1 MATIKKD
8 TLHPENEPEVD
19 IYPKTSIDQVE
30 NLQANLDA
38 LNGDIANANS
48 EISAVSNRVYANERN
63 ITDLQQDVDKNIMD
77 IATAESNI
85 QGLQGSVSTIAEKV
99 DTTETE
105 LVQLTEQVERVGNQT
120 NENTSDISNLNTA
133 YNSYNDY
140 TIVSNGFLLTYLSGK
155 QIELPIKAGT
165 NVTFSK
171 YPGSNQIIINST
183 GGSVPDNIALLDAAN
198 TFTAQ
203 NTFNKLTYFKDNVFF
218 QNIPASFEDSTR
230 KLKLLLNYNGFIKS
244 NRDTG
249 NTYNITFPNQTGTI
263 ALTTDIPSLAD
274 YPTTIFFNNYNAGI
288 GYKDIS
294 TGTIKT
300 VVSTDNNGAQIVL
313 GDSNTG
319 LTLATNARPKVLED
333 STVKEVAYVSDIPN
347 TSSFPTLA
355 GNNKWAGDNIF
366 DGFSKSIRVNGLFQV
381 SGDEELISATY
392 NQVSYDGFNIAYMDG
407 ENQNIFHI
415 GIDFENKARFGFD
428 KYDGSSYNLYIPE
441 KDGTIALLSDIPST
455 SSFPTLTGNNTWAGK
470 NIFNNGITTG
480 ITKYADYITYRQYIF
495 NFPNKNGTLA
505 LVEDIPSGTSQDFST
520 YSDYEV
526 VDKGFL
532 LTYVDGSK
540 FELPIKAGTNVTFS
554 KYPNTNQVVINATGG
569 NGGGDVYTS
578 ANNTFTGNNYFNGQ
592 VICANNKGLDI
603 KSGVGTYRFIGLD
616 NDCGITIIKPDLK
629 IYRLVIP
636 DKNGTLST
644 VEDIPISLMYS
655 SSRLGVNSVD
665 FPFNIDKNYFFTITM
680 TNTGESKSFIY
691 AKGINATYTIVVNSS
706 TSFEVKL
713 DATGSSTRLIFTN
726 KSNADPFVVRAE
738 ISN

>member
-8 TLHPENEPEVD
+8 TLHPENESEVD

-38 LNGDIANANS
+38 LNGDIANVNGEIAN
-48 EISAVSNRVYANERN
+48 ISTNVENIANKVGDINKDVSTLKYNDTNQDRRIQVLENTSGTTINRVE
-63 ITDLQQDVDKNIMD
+63 
-77 IATAESNI
+77 
-85 QGLQGSVSTIAEKV
+85 IAEKNITNLQNDV
-99 DTTETE
+99 
-105 LVQLTEQVERVGNQT
+105 NQ
-120 NENTSDISNLNTA
+120 NIIDISDIKDDITVLNTA
-133 YNSYNDY
+133 YGSYTDY
-140 TIVSNGFLLTYLSGK
+140 TEVTNGFLLTYLSGK

-171 YPGSNQIIINST
+171 YPGTNQIVINAT
-183 GGSVPDNIALLDAAN
+183 GGSVPDNIAILSA
-198 TFTAQ
+198 
-203 NTFNKLTYFKDNVFF
+203 DNDF
-218 QNIPASFEDSTR
+218 
-230 KLKLLLNYNGFIKS
+230 
-244 NRDTG
+244 TG
-249 NTYNITFPNQTGTI
+249 NNQFVNIRSLGILEFYGGDKQYRFSKTTSGFKFFIISGDNSNSLLFPNRTGTL
-263 ALTTDIPSLAD
+263 ALVEDLPKLAD

-288 GYKDIS
+288 GYKDTS
-294 TGTIKT
+294 TGTTKT
-300 VVSTDNNGAQIVL
+300 VVSTDNNGAQIVI

-355 GNNKWAGDNIF
+355 GNNKWTGDNIF

-381 SGDEELISATY
+381 SGDEEPISATY
-392 NQVSYDGFNIAYMDG
+392 NQVSYDGLNIVYMDG
-407 ENQNIFHI
+407 ENQNIFHV
-415 GIDFENKARFGFD
+415 GIDFENKARFGFN

-441 KDGTIALLSDIPST
+441 KDGTIALLSDIT
-455 SSFPTLTGNNTWAGK
+455 
-470 NIFNNGITTG
+470 
-480 ITKYADYITYRQYIF
+480 
-495 NFPNKNGTLA
+495 
-505 LVEDIPSGTSQDFST
+505 SGTSQDFSL
-520 YSDYEV
+520 YSDYEI
-526 VDKGFL
+526 VDKGFM
-532 LTYVDGSK
+532 LTYADGSK

-569 NGGGDVYTS
+569 HGGGDVYTS

-592 VICANNKGLDI
+592 VICAANKGLDI
-603 KSGVGTYRFIGLD
+603 KSGAGTYRFIGLD

-629 IYRLVIP
+629 VYRLVIP

-655 SSRLGVNSVD
+655 SSRLGVNSID

-691 AKGINATYTIVVNSS
+691 ARGISATYTIVINSS

>member
-1 MATIKKD
+1 MTIKKD
-8 TLHPENEPEVD
+8 TLHLENEPEVD

-38 LNGDIANANS
+38 LNGDIANVNGEIAN
-48 EISAVSNRVYANERN
+48 ISTNVENIANKVGDINKDVSTLKYNDTNQDRRIQVLENTSGTTINRVEIAENN
-63 ITDLQQDVDKNIMD
+63 ITDLQNDVNQNIID
-77 IATAESNI
+77 I
-85 QGLQGSVSTIAEKV
+85 
-99 DTTETE
+99 
-105 LVQLTEQVERVGNQT
+105 
-120 NENTSDISNLNTA
+120 SDIKDDITVLNTA
-133 YNSYNDY
+133 YGSYIDY
-140 TIVSNGFLLTYLSGK
+140 TEVTNGFLLTYLSGK

-203 NTFNKLTYFKDNVFF
+203 NTFNKLTYYKDNVFF

-230 KLKLLLNYNGFIKS
+230 NLKLLLNYNGFIKS

-249 NTYNITFPNQTGTI
+249 NVYNITFPNQTGTI

-288 GYKDIS
+288 GYKDTS

-313 GDSNTG
+313 GNSNTG

-355 GNNKWAGDNIF
+355 GNNKWTGDNIF
-366 DGFSKSIRVNGLFQV
+366 DGFTKSIRVNGLFQV

-392 NQVSYDGFNIAYMDG
+392 NQVSYDGFSIAYMDG
-407 ENQNIFHI
+407 EKQNIFHI
-415 GIDFENKARFGFD
+415 GIDFENKARFGFN

-441 KDGTIALLSDIPST
+441 KDGTIALLSDIPS
-455 SSFPTLTGNNTWAGK
+455 
-470 NIFNNGITTG
+470 
-480 ITKYADYITYRQYIF
+480 
-495 NFPNKNGTLA
+495 
-505 LVEDIPSGTSQDFST
+505 GTSQDFS
-520 YSDYEV
+520 
-526 VDKGFL
+526 
-532 LTYVDGSK
+532 
-540 FELPIKAGTNVTFS
+540 
-554 KYPNTNQVVINATGG
+554 
-569 NGGGDVYTS
+569 
-578 ANNTFTGNNYFNGQ
+578 
-592 VICANNKGLDI
+592 
-603 KSGVGTYRFIGLD
+603 
-616 NDCGITIIKPDLK
+616 
-629 IYRLVIP
+629 
-636 DKNGTLST
+636 
-644 VEDIPISLMYS
+644 LMYS
-655 SSRLGVNSVD
+655 SSKLGVNSVD

-691 AKGINATYTIVVNSS
+691 ARGISATYTIVINSS

-726 KSNADPFVVRAE
+726 KSNADSFVVRAE

>member
-38 LNGDIANANS
+38 LNGDIANTNGEIAN
-48 EISAVSNRVYANERN
+48 ISTNVENIANK
-63 ITDLQQDVDKNIMD
+63 VGD
-77 IATAESNI
+77 INKD
-85 QGLQGSVSTIAEKV
+85 VSTLKYN
-99 DTTETE
+99 DTN
-105 LVQLTEQVERVGNQT
+105 QDRRIQVL
-120 NENTSDISNLNTA
+120 ENTSGTTINRVEIAENNITELQNDVNQNIIDISDIRDDITVLNTA
-133 YNSYNDY
+133 YGSYTDY
-140 TIVSNGFLLTYLSGK
+140 TEVTNGFLLTYLSGK

-183 GGSVPDNIALLDAAN
+183 GGSVPDNIALLDANNNWSAVNKFYDYIQCNRGIKIYSNETNEGIVIDSYTITINGSIPTREDLKIEYVYQKGYALN
-198 TFTAQ
+198 TIT
-203 NTFNKLTYFKDNVFF
+203 K
-218 QNIPASFEDSTR
+218 
-230 KLKLLLNYNGFIKS
+230 NGGS
-244 NRDTG
+244 S
-249 NTYNITFPNQTGTI
+249 TYNRLIIPIKNSTI
-263 ALTTDIPSLAD
+263 ATIDDIPTLAD

-288 GYKDIS
+288 GYKDTS
-294 TGTIKT
+294 TGTTKT
-300 VVSTDNNGAQIVL
+300 VVSTDNNGAQIVI

-347 TSSFPTLA
+347 TSSFATLA
-355 GNNKWAGDNIF
+355 GNNKWTGDNIF

-392 NQVSYDGFNIAYMDG
+392 NQVSYDGFNIAYMNG

-415 GIDFENKARFGFD
+415 GLDFENKARFGFD

-441 KDGTIALLSDIPST
+441 KDGTIALLS
-455 SSFPTLTGNNTWAGK
+455 
-470 NIFNNGITTG
+470 
-480 ITKYADYITYRQYIF
+480 
-495 NFPNKNGTLA
+495 
-505 LVEDIPSGTSQDFST
+505 
-520 YSDYEV
+520 
-526 VDKGFL
+526 
-532 LTYVDGSK
+532 
-540 FELPIKAGTNVTFS
+540 
-554 KYPNTNQVVINATGG
+554 
-569 NGGGDVYTS
+569 
-578 ANNTFTGNNYFNGQ
+578 
-592 VICANNKGLDI
+592 
-603 KSGVGTYRFIGLD
+603 
-616 NDCGITIIKPDLK
+616 
-629 IYRLVIP
+629 
-636 DKNGTLST
+636 
-644 VEDIPISLMYS
+644 DIPISLMYS

-691 AKGINATYTIVVNSS
+691 AKGTNATYTIVINSS

-713 DATGSSTRLIFTN
+713 NATGSSTRLIFTN

>member
-38 LNGDIANANS
+38 LNGDIANANG
-48 EISAVSNRVYANERN
+48 EIANIAN
-63 ITDLQQDVDKNIMD
+63 KIGD
-77 IATAESNI
+77 INKD
-85 QGLQGSVSTIAEKV
+85 VSTLKYN
-99 DTTETE
+99 DTN
-105 LVQLTEQVERVGNQT
+105 QDRRIQVL
-120 NENTSDISNLNTA
+120 ENTSGTTINRVEIAENNITVLNTA
-133 YNSYNDY
+133 YGSYTDY
-140 TIVSNGFLLTYLSGK
+140 TEVTNGFLLTYLSGK

-171 YPGSNQIIINST
+171 YPGTNQIVINAT
-183 GGSVPDNIALLDAAN
+183 GGSVPDNIALLDANN
-198 TFTAQ
+198 TFSGS
-203 NTFNKLTYFKDNVFF
+203 NTFSKLTYFNNQIALDINPISFNDDTKNMSLVF
-218 QNIPASFEDSTR
+218 
-230 KLKLLLNYNGFIKS
+230 NYNGFIKKFV
-244 NRDTG
+244 DTG
-249 NTYNITFPNQTGTI
+249 NVYSINIPNKTGTI
-263 ALTTDIPSLAD
+263 ALTTDIPTLAD

-288 GYKDIS
+288 GYKDTS
-294 TGTIKT
+294 TGTTKT
-300 VVSTDNNGAQIVL
+300 VVSTDNNGAQIVI

-347 TSSFPTLA
+347 TSSFATLA
-355 GNNKWAGDNIF
+355 GNNKWTGDNIF

-441 KDGTIALLSDIPST
+441 KDGTIALLSDIPS
-455 SSFPTLTGNNTWAGK
+455 
-470 NIFNNGITTG
+470 
-480 ITKYADYITYRQYIF
+480 
-495 NFPNKNGTLA
+495 
-505 LVEDIPSGTSQDFST
+505 GTSQDFSS
-520 YSDYEV
+520 YSDYEII
-526 VDKGFL
+526 DKGFM
-532 LTYVDGSK
+532 LTYADGSK

-592 VICANNKGLDI
+592 VICAVNKGLDI

-691 AKGINATYTIVVNSS
+691 AKGISATYTIVVNSS

>member
-8 TLHPENEPEVD
+8 TLHPENEPKVD

-38 LNGDIANANS
+38 LNGDIANANG
-48 EISAVSNRVYANERN
+48 EIANIAN
-63 ITDLQQDVDKNIMD
+63 KVGD
-77 IATAESNI
+77 INKD
-85 QGLQGSVSTIAEKV
+85 VSTLKYN
-99 DTTETE
+99 DTN
-105 LVQLTEQVERVGNQT
+105 QDRRIQVL
-120 NENTSDISNLNTA
+120 ENTSGTTINRVEIAENNISDIRDDITVLNTA
-133 YNSYNDY
+133 YESYTDY
-140 TIVSNGFLLTYLSGK
+140 TEVTNGFLLTYLSGK

-183 GGSVPDNIALLDAAN
+183 GGSVPDNIALLDANNNWSAVNKFYEYIQCNRGIKISSNETNEGIVIDSYTITINGSIPTREDLKIEYVYQKGYALN
-198 TFTAQ
+198 TIT
-203 NTFNKLTYFKDNVFF
+203 K
-218 QNIPASFEDSTR
+218 
-230 KLKLLLNYNGFIKS
+230 NGGS
-244 NRDTG
+244 S
-249 NTYNITFPNQTGTI
+249 TYNRLIIPIKNSTI
-263 ALTTDIPSLAD
+263 ATIDDIPTLAD

-288 GYKDIS
+288 GYKDTS
-294 TGTIKT
+294 TGTTKT

-347 TSSFPTLA
+347 TSSFPTLT
-355 GNNKWAGDNIF
+355 GNNKWTGDNIF

-415 GIDFENKARFGFD
+415 GLDFENKARFGFD

-441 KDGTIALLSDIPST
+441 KDGTIALLSDIPSG
-455 SSFPTLTGNNTWAGK
+455 S
-470 NIFNNGITTG
+470 
-480 ITKYADYITYRQYIF
+480 
-495 NFPNKNGTLA
+495 
-505 LVEDIPSGTSQDFST
+505 SQDFSL
-520 YSDYEV
+520 YSDYEI
-526 VDKGFL
+526 VDKGFM
-532 LTYVDGSK
+532 LTYADGSK

-554 KYPNTNQVVINATGG
+554 KYPGSNQIIINSTGG
-569 NGGGDVYTS
+569 SVPDNIALLD
-578 ANNTFTGNNYFNGQ
+578 ANNNWSAVNKFYEYIQCNRGIKISSNETNEGI
-592 VICANNKGLDI
+592 VID
-603 KSGVGTYRFIGLD
+603 SYT
-616 NDCGITIIKPDLK
+616 ITINGSIPTREDLK
-629 IYRLVIP
+629 IEYVYQKGYALNTIT
-636 DKNGTLST
+636 KNGGSST
-644 VEDIPISLMYS
+644 YNRLIIPIKNSTIATIDDIPISLMYS

-665 FPFNIDKNYFFTITM
+665 FPFNTDKNYFFTITM

-691 AKGINATYTIVVNSS
+691 AKGTNATYTIVINSS

>member
-8 TLHPENEPEVD
+8 TLHPENESEVD

-38 LNGDIANANS
+38 LNGDIANANG
-48 EISAVSNRVYANERN
+48 EIANISTNVEN
-63 ITDLQQDVDKNIMD
+63 IANTVGD
-77 IATAESNI
+77 INKD
-85 QGLQGSVSTIAEKV
+85 VSTLKYN
-99 DTTETE
+99 DTN
-105 LVQLTEQVERVGNQT
+105 QDRRIQVL
-120 NENTSDISNLNTA
+120 ENTSGTTINRVEIAENNISDIRDDITVLNTA
-133 YNSYNDY
+133 YGSYTDY
-140 TIVSNGFLLTYLSGK
+140 TEVTNGFLLTYLSGK

-183 GGSVPDNIALLDAAN
+183 GGSVPDNIALLDADNNWSAVNKFYEYIQCNRGIKIYSNETNEGIVIDSYTITINGSIPTREDLKIEYVYQKGYALN
-198 TFTAQ
+198 TIT
-203 NTFNKLTYFKDNVFF
+203 K
-218 QNIPASFEDSTR
+218 
-230 KLKLLLNYNGFIKS
+230 NGGS
-244 NRDTG
+244 S
-249 NTYNITFPNQTGTI
+249 TYNRLIIPIKNSTI
-263 ALTTDIPSLAD
+263 ATIDDIPTLAD

-288 GYKDIS
+288 GYKDTS
-294 TGTIKT
+294 TGTTKT
-300 VVSTDNNGAQIVL
+300 VVSTDNNGAQIVI

-355 GNNKWAGDNIF
+355 GNNKWTGDNIF

-415 GIDFENKARFGFD
+415 GLDFENKARFGFD

-441 KDGTIALLSDIPST
+441 KDGTIALLSDIT
-455 SSFPTLTGNNTWAGK
+455 SGS
-470 NIFNNGITTG
+470 
-480 ITKYADYITYRQYIF
+480 
-495 NFPNKNGTLA
+495 
-505 LVEDIPSGTSQDFST
+505 SQDFSL
-520 YSDYEV
+520 YSDYEI
-526 VDKGFL
+526 VDKGFM
-532 LTYVDGSK
+532 LTYADGSK

-578 ANNTFTGNNYFNGQ
+578 ANNTFTGNNYFNGL
-592 VICANNKGLDI
+592 VKCANNKGLDI
-603 KSGVGTYRFIGLD
+603 VSGVGTYRFIGLD
-616 NDCGITIIKPDLK
+616 NDCGITIIKPDLNT
-629 IYRLVIP
+629 YRLVIP

-655 SSRLGVNSVD
+655 SSRLGENSVD

-691 AKGINATYTIVVNSS
+691 ARGTSATYTIVINSS

-726 KSNADPFVVRAE
+726 KSNTDPFVVRAE